1 MIRVLFPAM
10 VTALVFSL
18 PAKANPLNSVPAK
31 QQAFK
36 DAKTKLEGE
45 IKAFVAQVEAC
56 SPPAFGADIIKGF
69 TGPAPDSAWN
79 ALQAHEK
86 SVSERVAEAEAKL
99 SALGDLHSA
108 CKAGGFDAKVA
119 AAEAVMKDV
128 QQKLSSDAA
137 DYEKGQ
143 KIALQNEA
151 RVRQVLG
158 ARLRV
163 GVSTV
168 STTAQVEG
176 CTKALAMLGE
186 AGKANGPMREA
197 DKALR
202 ENLAQLGNAYT
213 DRVASIRDFGRVL
226 ASQNACGGSLAKRAS
241 LFPSFREKSGQA
253 SEGEFQVADL
263 PVDTGAATA
272 R

>member
-10 VTALVFSL
+10 VTAFVFSL
-18 PAKANPLNSVPAK
+18 PAQANPLNPVPAK

-36 DAKTKLEGE
+36 DAKAKLEGE
-45 IKAFVAQVEAC
+45 IKSFVAQVEAC

-99 SALGDLHSA
+99 STLGDLRAA
-108 CKAGGFDAKVA
+108 CKAGGFDAKEA

-137 DYEKGQ
+137 EYEKGQ

-163 GVSTV
+163 GVSMV

-176 CTKALAMLGE
+176 CTKALALLGE
-186 AGKANGPMREA
+186 AGKANGPMRDA

-202 ENLAQLGNAYT
+202 ESLAHLGNAYT
-213 DRVASIRDFGRVL
+213 DRVASIRDFGRIL
-226 ASQNACGGSLAKRAS
+226 ASQSACGGAPIRRAG
-241 LFPSFREKSGQA
+241 LFPAFGDESSQ
-253 SEGEFQVADL
+253 SDEGEFQVADL
-263 PVDTGAATA
+263 PMDTGTATA